1 MTGSSSARVIETG
14 HAISIKESYLGLQD
28 ALQKL
33 RSPHGTHCQGAWAG
47 SNVYIDNK
55 GVMVLV
61 SQEKWDRL
69 KGICAH
75 WLAVIQRGETELEYK
90 KLLLDRDFWY
100 M

>member
-1 MTGSSSARVIETG
+1 M
-14 HAISIKESYLGLQD
+14 
-28 ALQKL
+28 
-33 RSPHGTHCQGAWAG
+33 
-47 SNVYIDNK
+47 YIYNK